1 MNCYL
6 CSMNEYSLPHPI
18 FNVRIYGI
26 LIEKGYLLVSDEIHV
41 GRKIT
46 KFPGGGLQFGE
57 GTVDGLKREFMEEL
71 NLEVNIIHHFY
82 TTDFFQ
88 PSAFDATQ
96 QVIGIYYL
104 IESNLAGTINVEEN
118 KFTFASDHNGAQS
131 FRWVDLKKLLPDE
144 FTFPI
149 DQHVT
154 RMLLEKYQGL

>member
-6 CSMNEYSLPHPI
+6 CSMNEYSLPRPI

-26 LIEKGYLLVSDEIHV
+26 LIEKGHLLVSDEIHV
-41 GRKIT
+41 GRMIT

-71 NLEVNIIHHFY
+71 NLEVKILNHFY
-82 TTDFFQ
+82 TADFFQ

-104 IESNLAGTINVEEN
+104 IESKLAGTITVEEN
-118 KFTFASDHNGAQS
+118 KFTFANENNGAQS
-131 FRWVDLKKLLPDE
+131 FRWVDLNKLFPDE

-149 DQHVT
+149 DQNVAK
-154 RMLLEKYQGL
+154 MLLTKHQGL

>member
-1 MNCYL
+1 
-6 CSMNEYSLPHPI
+6 MNEYSLPRPI

-26 LIEKGYLLVSDEIHV
+26 LIEKGHLLVSDEIHV

-71 NLEVNIIHHFY
+71 NLEVKILNHFY

-88 PSAFDATQ
+88 ASAFDATQ

-104 IESNLAGTINVEEN
+104 VESNFAETIVVEEN
-118 KFTFASDHNGAQS
+118 KFTFVTDSNGAQS
-131 FRWVDLKKLLPDE
+131 FRWIDLRKLTADE

-149 DQHVT
+149 DQCVAK
-154 RMLLEKYQGL
+154 MLFEKYQGL

>member
-6 CSMNEYSLPHPI
+6 CSMNEYSLPRPI

-26 LIEKGYLLVSDEIHV
+26 LIEKGNLLVSDEIHV

-71 NLEVNIIHHFY
+71 DLEVNIINHFY

-88 PSAFDATQ
+88 ASAFDATQ

-104 IESNLAGTINVEEN
+104 IDSNLAETITVEEN
-118 KFTFASDHNGAQS
+118 KFAFANDDNGAQS
-131 FRWVDLKKLLPDE
+131 FRWIDLKKLHPDE

-149 DQHVT
+149 DQHVAKI
-154 RMLLEKYQGL
+154 LLEKHQGL